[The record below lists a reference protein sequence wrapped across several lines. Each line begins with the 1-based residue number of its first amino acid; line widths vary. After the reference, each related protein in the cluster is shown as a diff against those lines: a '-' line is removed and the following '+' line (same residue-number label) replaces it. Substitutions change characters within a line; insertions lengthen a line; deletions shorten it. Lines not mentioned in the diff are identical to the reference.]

1 MKSDKSNLTMLTI
14 SMGFLMIYVIFS
26 WKWALAVSLIIGLIG
41 IVSPYLSSKI
51 HWVWMKIA
59 TILGYVVPNILL
71 SLIFF
76 LVLLPISLVYKIFNK
91 DPLMLSNKY
100 KSFFIDINKEVDKN
114 SFEKTW

>member
-1 MKSDKSNLTMLTI
+1 MKKDKSNLTMLTI
-14 SMGFLMIYVIFS
+14 STGFLIIYVIFS
-26 WKWALAVSLIIGLIG
+26 WKWVLAASLIIGLTG

-51 HWVWMKIA
+51 EWAWMKIA

-71 SLIFF
+71 SLVFF
-76 LVLLPISLVYKIFNK
+76 LVLFPISFIYKIFNK

-100 KSFFIDINKEVDKN
+100 NSFFIDINKEVDKK